1 MQQKVLECPAAGAL
15 FCSLP
20 LPFSKPVSPV
30 SLSFAA
36 MKKILIGFF
45 LLAFTVACNN
55 NDKPTAT
62 NPENDLDAARM
73 FIRDALDG
81 RFEQARQLMLRDSTN
96 DQTMDVTE
104 RNYEHM
110 SEGNRVGYRNASIQ
124 IYNTRNVDDSTR
136 IVTYSNS
143 FKNQKDSLRL
153 VHINNQWLVDL
164 KFTFQE
170 RH

>member
-1 MQQKVLECPAAGAL
+1 MKRVLIV
-15 FCSLP
+15 FCCL
-20 LPFSKPVSPV
+20 V
-30 SLSFAA
+30 FAW
-36 MKKILIGFF
+36 
-45 LLAFTVACNN
+45 ACNN
-55 NDKPTAT
+55 SDKTTAGG
-62 NPENDLDAARM
+62 PENDLDAARM

-110 SEGNRVGYRNASIQ
+110 SEANKVGYRSASIQ
-124 IYNTRNVDDSTR
+124 IHNTRDVNDSTR

-153 VHINNQWLVDL
+153 VRINSQWLVDL
-164 KFTFQE
+164 KFTFQQ

>member
-1 MQQKVLECPAAGAL
+1 
-15 FCSLP
+15 
-20 LPFSKPVSPV
+20 
-30 SLSFAA
+30 
-36 MKKILIGFF
+36 MKKILIG
-45 LLAFTVACNN
+45 LLSLSIVGACNN
-55 NDKPTAT
+55 SDKVTSD

-104 RNYEHM
+104 RNYEHT
-110 SEGNRVGYRNASIQ
+110 SQADKVGYRNASIQ
-124 IYNTRNVDDSTR
+124 IHNTREANDSTR

-143 FKNQKDSLRL
+143 FKNQKDSLKL
-153 VHINNQWLVDL
+153 VRINGQWLVDL
-164 KFTFQE
+164 KFTFQQ

>member
-1 MQQKVLECPAAGAL
+1 MFRNRLS
-15 FCSLP
+15 SLH
-20 LPFSKPVSPV
+20 
-30 SLSFAA
+30 LSFAA
-36 MKKILIGFF
+36 MKRVLIFIFCLTFVG
-45 LLAFTVACNN
+45 ACNN
-55 NDKPTAT
+55 NDKTTASS
-62 NPENDLDAARM
+62 PENDLDAARM

-110 SEGNRVGYRNASIQ
+110 SESNRVGYRNASIQ
-124 IYNTRNVDDSTR
+124 IYNTRDENDSTR

-153 VHINNQWLVDL
+153 VRTNGQWLVDL
-164 KFTFQE
+164 KFTFQQ
-170 RH
+170 RQ